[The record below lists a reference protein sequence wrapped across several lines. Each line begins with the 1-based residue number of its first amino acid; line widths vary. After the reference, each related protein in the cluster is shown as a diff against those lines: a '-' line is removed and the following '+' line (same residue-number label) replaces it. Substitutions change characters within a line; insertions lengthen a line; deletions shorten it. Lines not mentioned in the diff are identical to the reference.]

1 MALRRYALVL
11 DTGWRSD
18 HAGIPFSN
26 PANSRWCEHSILSL
40 RLPRIIPRLDI
51 KGKSVV
57 KGIHMEGLRVV
68 GDPAELASKYA
79 EEGAD
84 EIFYSDCVASLY
96 GRNQLDDLLRE
107 ATRHVFVPITV
118 AGGIRS
124 RADAQRLLDAGADS
138 IAINTAAIR
147 APDLISDLARYYG
160 SQAITVSIEAKRVDG
175 GWECFTDSGRERT
188 GKDAV
193 AWAHE
198 SVARG
203 AGSILLT
210 SIDQEGTRKGF
221 EHLLLRAV
229 ADLPVPV
236 IICGGMGCVEHLNNV
251 KEHAHGIAMASCLHY
266 GKVTI
271 SEMRRALGQETVE
284 EVARL
289 PVSRVAS
296 V

>member
-1 MALRRYALVL
+1 M
-11 DTGWRSD
+11 
-18 HAGIPFSN
+18 
-26 PANSRWCEHSILSL
+26 L

-68 GDPAELASKYA
+68 GDPAELATKYA
-79 EEGAD
+79 EDGAD

-96 GRNQLDDLLRE
+96 GRNNLDSVLRE
-107 ATRHVFVPITV
+107 ATRYVFVPITV

-138 IAINTAAIR
+138 VAINTAAIR
-147 APDLISDLARYYG
+147 DPALIGDLAGYYG
-160 SQAITVSIEAKRVDG
+160 SQAITISIEAKRVNG

-188 GKDAV
+188 GKNAIG
-193 AWAHE
+193 WAGE

-203 AGSILLT
+203 AGAVLLT

-221 EHLLLRAV
+221 DVALLKAV

-236 IICGGMGCVEHLNNV
+236 IICGGMGCLEHLNAV
-251 KEHAHGIAMASCLHY
+251 KEYAHGIAMASCLHY

-271 SEMRRALGQETVE
+271 SEMRRALGQDIIE
-284 EVARL
+284 ESPRFAGRG
-289 PVSRVAS
+289 VAS